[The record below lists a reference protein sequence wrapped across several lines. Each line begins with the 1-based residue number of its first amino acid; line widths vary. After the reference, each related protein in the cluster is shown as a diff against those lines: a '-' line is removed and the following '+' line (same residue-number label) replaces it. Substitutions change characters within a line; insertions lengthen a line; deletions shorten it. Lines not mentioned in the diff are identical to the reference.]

1 MIPMKPL
8 APIFGLLLTLASG
21 GGQAAAKPIPD
32 PPAIEAS
39 SYFLIDFDSGR
50 VLAEKDPDKPIEPAS
65 ITKLMTAYLVDKAI
79 ADGDIALDERVTIS
93 EKAWRM
99 QGSKMFVEVGKQV
112 LLEDLLKGLVIQSG
126 NDASVA
132 LAEHVAGSEEAFVG
146 YMNHQANLLG
156 MRNTN
161 FTNAT
166 GWPDE
171 NHYSS
176 ARDIALLT
184 RAVIRDFPET
194 YRLYREKEYTF
205 NDIRQFNR
213 NRLLWRD
220 PTVDGV
226 KTGHTESAG
235 WCLVA
240 SAQRGDMRLISVV
253 VGSESDKARTQAS
266 QALLNYG
273 YRFYETHRLYRAED
287 VLKTTRIWYGER
299 EQMPMGVG
307 KEIYITIPRGRY
319 RDLDASMEIDGEIAA
334 PVERGQQLGQVNI
347 RLDDELIVSEPI
359 VAMQAVAEGSLF
371 TRALDSIKLMFR

>member
-1 MIPMKPL
+1 MIPMKPF
-8 APIFGLLLTLASG
+8 APILGLLLTLASG

-32 PPAIEAS
+32 PPAIEAT

-112 LLEDLLKGLVIQSG
+112 LVEDLLKGLVIQSG

-156 MRNTN
+156 MRNTK

-166 GWPDE
+166 GWPDQD
-171 NHYSS
+171 HYSS

-226 KTGHTESAG
+226 KTGHTETAG

-253 VGSESDKARTQAS
+253 IGTESDKARTQAS

-287 VLKTTRIWYGER
+287 ILKTARIWYGER
-299 EQMPMGVG
+299 EQVPMGVG
-307 KEIYITIPRGRY
+307 KDIYITIPRGRY

-334 PVERGQQLGQVNI
+334 PVERGQALGQVNI